1 MIAPLETL
9 NDAQLTAQFCEDR
22 PSSREEAFEELFR
35 RHGDHLQRYLAWRGF
50 SREERED
57 IAAEAWTRVW
67 RKLDR
72 YEYREEAGFFPWLR
86 QFADIVA
93 LEFIRKSYLSRGAAT
108 LTPDIEDITAAEVM
122 SEPLGHLTREEVQK
136 AIVDILA
143 EGVPNEDWRIVIHEH
158 LVEGWKP
165 SEIMEL
171 YGWSRSKVDV
181 TKLRALRWLKER
193 LLERVGSA
201 SIDAWLGD

>member
-9 NDAQLTAQFCEDR
+9 DDAQLTAQFCEGSTR
-22 PSSREEAFEELFR
+22 SRDDAFEELFR

-57 IAAEAWTRVW
+57 IAAEAWIRVW
-67 RKLDR
+67 PKLDC

-86 QFADIVA
+86 QFADNVA
-93 LEFIRKSYLSRGAAT
+93 LEFTRKHYLSRGTASLA
-108 LTPDIEDITAAEVM
+108 PEIEDVTAAELM
-122 SEPLGHLTREEVQK
+122 REPLGHLTREEVRK
-136 AIVDILA
+136 AIVDILD
-143 EGVPNEDWRIVIHEH
+143 EGVPNEDWRVVIHEH

-171 YGWSRSKVDV
+171 YRWSRSKVDV
-181 TKLRALRWLKER
+181 TKLRALRWLKVR
-193 LLERVGSA
+193 LLDGCHA
-201 SIDAWLGD
+201 